1 MVLPDKSIRT
11 QKELI
16 ICMKKYTFIAFVQF
30 FALNCLLFF
39 VPVTAVHGQT
49 ASLMDEA
56 LSAGALSYAQA
67 AYFVLTA
74 ADINYNAAGA
84 GYTDNG
90 YSSEKAAI
98 TAAFSYAA
106 SQGWLPKKVSPTVE
120 GSGDKVIKLS
130 ELSFLMI
137 KSFKLKGN
145 ILYRIFPGPHYAYKE
160 MVYRGYITGT
170 TDPSLPL
177 NGEKFF
183 EILGNLLSEVPEIE
197 RQTTELAADE
207 RAAAERQAA
216 ERADAEQ
223 QAAELAAAE
232 RQATAERLAAERA
245 DAERQAVERAAA
257 ELAAAERQAAAER
270 LATERAEAERQAV
283 ERAAAELAA
292 AERQAATERLA
303 AERQAEAEHLA
314 AEGAEAERQAVE
326 RAAAERLAAER
337 ADAERQAAE
346 RTAAE
351 LAAVERQ
358 AEAERL
364 SAERADAER
373 QAAERAAAE
382 LAAVERQAAT
392 ERLAAERADAE
403 RQAAERAAVERQ
415 AAAERLAVERQA
427 AAERQAADESQV
439 TLTETITTISRVHI
453 QFTADALILSE
464 TQKIKLQEVA
474 QILSRYPD
482 WPIQIAGHTA
492 QAGSISGQQM
502 ISRDRAQIVADYL
515 ESLGCRRAD
524 EMTVIGYGA
533 TQPLAD
539 NSTAAGMALNRRV
552 EITFAGQDAVQA
564 AKTEAITTISRIRIQ
579 FTADASVLGN
589 AEKTKLQEAAQIL
602 SRYPGRSIRLEGHTA
617 MAGGEEGRQQISQDR
632 AQAVADYL
640 ESLGC
645 RRSDEMTVIGYGA
658 SQPLADNSTAAG
670 MALNRRVEITILD

>member
-1 MVLPDKSIRT
+1 
-11 QKELI
+11 
-16 ICMKKYTFIAFVQF
+16 MKKYTFVAFVQF

-49 ASLMDEA
+49 AALMDEA
-56 LSAGALSYAQA
+56 LSTGTLSYAQA

-74 ADINYNAAGA
+74 ADINYSAAGD
-84 GYTDNG
+84 GYIAND
-90 YSSEKAAI
+90 YSSENAAI

-106 SQGWLPKKVSPTVE
+106 SQGWLPKNVSPSVE

-137 KSFKLKGN
+137 KSFNLKGN

-197 RQTTELAADE
+197 RQPAEPAASELADAERLAEAERLAAERQAAERAANERAAAERLAAERAEAERQAAERAANERATAERLATERAETERQAAERAEAERLANERTEAERQAAELAASE
-207 RAAAERQAA
+207 RAVVERQAAAERQAA
-216 ERADAEQ
+216 ERAANERA
-223 QAAELAAAE
+223 AAERHAEAE
-232 RQATAERLAAERA
+232 RQATELAASEQAAAEAERAEAERQTAERAANERAVAERQAEAERLAAERT
-245 DAERQAVERAAA
+245 E
-257 ELAAAERQAAAER
+257 AERQAA
-270 LATERAEAERQAV
+270 
-283 ERAAAELAA
+283 ERAANERAA

-303 AERQAEAEHLA
+303 AER
-314 AEGAEAERQAVE
+314 AEAERQTAELVANE
-326 RAAAERLAAER
+326 RAAAERVE
-337 ADAERQAAE
+337 AERQAANE
-346 RTAAE
+346 G
-351 LAAVERQ
+351 
-358 AEAERL
+358 
-364 SAERADAER
+364 
-373 QAAERAAAE
+373 
-382 LAAVERQAAT
+382 
-392 ERLAAERADAE
+392 
-403 RQAAERAAVERQ
+403 
-415 AAAERLAVERQA
+415 
-427 AAERQAADESQV
+427 QV
-439 TLTETITTISRVHI
+439 TLTEAITTISRVRI
-453 QFTADALILSE
+453 QFTADALVLSE
-464 TQKIKLQEVA
+464 AQKIKLQEIA

-492 QAGSISGQQM
+492 QAGSILGQQM

-515 ESLGCRRAD
+515 ESLGCRRSD

-533 TQPLAD
+533 SQPLAD
-539 NSTAAGMALNRRV
+539 NSTAAGMTLNRRL
-552 EITFAGQDAVQA
+552 EITFSGQYAEQAV
-564 AKTEAITTISRIRIQ
+564 KTEAITTISRIRIQ
-579 FTADASVLGN
+579 FTADASVLGG

-602 SRYPGRSIRLEGHTA
+602 SRYPGRAIRLEGHTA
-617 MAGGEEGRQQISQDR
+617 MAGSEAGQRQISRDR
-632 AQAVADYL
+632 AQAAADYL